1 MPGAVGG
8 INPSD
13 RLGMLKQQ
21 LGTYRPDID
30 GLRAIAVALVVFCHA
45 KFAFFAGGFIGVDV
59 FFTISGF
66 VVAKGLLRDIR
77 QGSFSFSDFYV
88 RRAKRLVP
96 ALFTVLIATFV
107 FSVLFLIPDDAM
119 EVAKNIAYA
128 TGFASNIY
136 LAKQTG
142 YFDADAN
149 HQPLLHT
156 WSLSVEEQFYLVL
169 PVILVALRRVQYARR
184 LAVIALIAFGS
195 LVWAEVAR
203 VRGEQSA
210 YFFAQYRA
218 FEFLIGVLLA
228 ASYDRL
234 PLVKSI
240 RTTAFWIG
248 LLGILACGVTMGT
261 APFPGVW
268 ALAPCCATALVIVG
282 GAHARGSWILSNH
295 FAVWLG
301 RRSYS
306 LYLWHWPVFF
316 AANRFGFASHFA
328 SLVCIGVSLGLAEIS
343 YRYVETR
350 FRYAQM
356 SKPVAAA
363 TFIAMPMVL
372 AGSLVGIGRSTGNF
386 LPLFPTGFR
395 TVYAQATDADW
406 VGGRGLS
413 CWGQN
418 DVTSADVCSV
428 GAADGKRAVLWG
440 DSHAYQFVYF
450 FDMLGKDYHYS
461 VHDLTRP
468 ACPPV
473 ENPGVSPGKQLDSD
487 CRGYNAKVMEYLLKS
502 KSIDT
507 VFVAATW
514 ASYLGSDSPDA
525 RFKPGQMVS
534 EMESTFRKLMASGK
548 TVVLL
553 DDVPAIPENRINC
566 QLYNR
571 LTFGPEQRDCG
582 FPATST
588 YALRDANRAVIDP
601 VVKAIPSI
609 KILHTFGVTCS
620 DGKCDVSSEGVPL
633 YRNNDATH
641 LNLTGGIAYYKLYQ
655 TKRPGEIE
663 KALGANVVEAG
674 ARRETPVQ
682 PG

>member
-1 MPGAVGG
+1 M
-8 INPSD
+8 
-13 RLGMLKQQ
+13 
-21 LGTYRPDID
+21 
-30 GLRAIAVALVVFCHA
+30 
-45 KFAFFAGGFIGVDV
+45 DV

-66 VVAKGLLRDIR
+66 VVAKGLLRDIS

-96 ALFTVLIATFV
+96 ALFTVLLATFA

-169 PVILVALRRVQYARR
+169 PIVLFALRRVDIARR
-184 LAVIALIAFGS
+184 LFVIALLALLSFA
-195 LVWAEVAR
+195 WAEIAR
-203 VRGEQSA
+203 AKGEQSA
-210 YFFAQYRA
+210 YFLAQYRA

-234 PLVKSI
+234 RLSNSI
-240 RTTAFWIG
+240 RTTAFWTG
-248 LLGILACGVTMGT
+248 LLVVIACGATMGG

-268 ALAPCCATALVIVG
+268 ALVPCGGTALVIAC
-282 GAHARGSWILSNH
+282 GARARGNWVLSNNVV
-295 FAVWLG
+295 VWLG

-316 AANRFGFASHFA
+316 AANRFGFTSHFA
-328 SLVCIGVSLGLAEIS
+328 AIIGIGASLALAEVS
-343 YRYVETR
+343 YRFVETR

-356 SKPVAAA
+356 SKRAAA
-363 TFIAMPMVL
+363 TTFVAMPMVL
-372 AGSLVGIGRSTGNF
+372 AGSLVGIGRLTSNF
-386 LPLFPTGFR
+386 LPLFPAEFR
-395 TVYAQATDADW
+395 SVYAQATDADW

-413 CWGQN
+413 CWGQT
-418 DVTSADVCSV
+418 DVTSSDVCSV

-450 FDMLGKDYHYS
+450 FDMLGKDYRYS

-473 ENPGVSPGKQLDSD
+473 ANPGVSPGKQLDSD
-487 CRGYNAKVMEYLLKS
+487 CRAYNAKVMQYLLES
-502 KSIDT
+502 QTIDT

-534 EMESTFRKLMASGK
+534 DMESTFRKLIESGK
-548 TVVLL
+548 KIVLL

-571 LTFGPEQRDCG
+571 LPFGAEQRDCG

-588 YALRDANRAVIDP
+588 YALRDANYAIIDP

-609 KILHTFGVTCS
+609 KVLHTFGVTCA
-620 DGKCDVSSEGVPL
+620 GETCEVSSEGVPL

-655 TKRPGEIE
+655 TKRQGEID

-674 ARRETPVQ
+674 NRREITAH

>member
-1 MPGAVGG
+1 MSKQQPGA
-8 INPSD
+8 
-13 RLGMLKQQ
+13 
-21 LGTYRPDID
+21 YRPDID

-66 VVAKGLLRDIR
+66 VVAKGLLRDIP
-77 QGSFSFSDFYV
+77 QGSFSFADFYV

-96 ALFTVLIATFV
+96 ALFTVLLATFA

-142 YFDADAN
+142 YFDADAS

-169 PVILVALRRVQYARR
+169 PVVLFALRRFRFARR
-184 LAVIALIAFGS
+184 LTVIALLALLS
-195 LVWAEVAR
+195 LAWAEVTRAK
-203 VRGEQSA
+203 GEQSG
-210 YFFAQYRA
+210 YFLAQYRA

-228 ASYDRL
+228 ATYDRL
-234 PLVKSI
+234 PLGTSI
-240 RTTAFWIG
+240 RTAAFWTG
-248 LLGILACGVTMGT
+248 LLGVIACGVTLGS

-268 ALAPCCATALVIVG
+268 ALIPCGATALVMAG
-282 GAHARGSWILSNH
+282 GAHARGNRILTND
-295 FAVWLG
+295 FVVWLG

-316 AANRFGFASHFA
+316 AANRFGFASHIA
-328 SLVCIGVSLGLAEIS
+328 SIVCIGVSLALAEVS
-343 YRYVETR
+343 YRYVESR
-350 FRYAQM
+350 FRYARIN
-356 SKPVAAA
+356 KRAAA
-363 TFIAMPMVL
+363 VTFIAMPMVL
-372 AGSLVGIGRSTGNF
+372 AGSLVGIGRLTGNF
-386 LPLFPTGFR
+386 LPLFPTAFR

-406 VGGRGLS
+406 VGGRGLN
-413 CWGQN
+413 CWGQH

-450 FDMLGKDYHYS
+450 FDMLGKDYGYS

-473 ENPGVSPGKQLDSD
+473 ENPGISPGKQLDSE
-487 CRGYNAKVMEYLLKS
+487 CRAYNAKVMAYLLES
-502 KSIDT
+502 QTIDT

-525 RFKPGQMVS
+525 RFKPGQMAAD
-534 EMESTFRKLMASGK
+534 MESTFRKLVASGK
-548 TVVLL
+548 KVVLL

-588 YALRDANRAVIDP
+588 YALRDANRSVIDP
-601 VVKAIPSI
+601 VVKAIPSV
-609 KILHTFGVTCS
+609 KVMHTFGVTCTEE
-620 DGKCDVSSEGVPL
+620 KCDVSSEGIPL

-663 KALGANVVEAG
+663 KALGTNVVEAG
-674 ARRETPVQ
+674 NRRETADQ